1 MLRATA
7 YSDHPLREN
16 QAGPAVMTHRV
27 ARSAEQRGSARG
39 RKSTQRERLLGSVIA
54 VVDREGYAGTSVS
67 RIIAEAGVS
76 RPTFYE
82 YFRDKESCFLE
93 AVTNVH
99 ARLME
104 RVRQR
109 VSASPPQLAIH
120 ASLEAIVELAS
131 TEHDQALFLTS
142 QAMGAGPRA
151 LDTRDAGI
159 GEIERVIVEA
169 HSRVPPGVATPDV
182 SPQIV
187 IGGIYRLLASRL
199 RRGEPGLSRAI
210 EDLSAWV
217 ESYGRS
223 AGARRWQSFESLP
236 SSPKALASLSAPL
249 PAPSALAARGPG
261 VSREQAAANQR
272 HRILYAAAQ
281 LAEHKGYNA
290 TTIAD
295 ITRLAGV
302 DGRTFYAAFADKQD
316 AFMAVHELGV
326 QHVMSATAGAFF
338 TGSSWPER
346 MWAAGEAFA
355 GFIESNPM
363 IAHVGFVEAYA
374 VGPGAVQRVEDSH
387 VTFTIFLQEGYQHKP
402 TRASP
407 SRLALEAVITSI
419 FEIVY
424 RQARS
429 RREPR
434 VSGMLGSMAFLALAP
449 FLGAEEA
456 NRFIERQLQT

>member
-1 MLRATA
+1 
-7 YSDHPLREN
+7 
-16 QAGPAVMTHRV
+16 MTRRV
-27 ARSAEQRGSARG
+27 ARAPGERGSPRS
-39 RKSTQRERLLGSVIA
+39 RKSTQRERLLASAVA
-54 VVDREGYAGTSVS
+54 VVDREGYAGASVS

-82 YFRDKESCFLE
+82 YFRDKESCFLQ
-93 AVTNVH
+93 ALSDIH

-104 RVRQR
+104 RIRQR
-109 VSASPPQLAIH
+109 VAESPPQLAIR

-151 LDTRDAGI
+151 LDARDAGI

-169 HSRVPPGVATPDV
+169 HSQVLRSVPIPDV

-199 RRGEPGLSRAI
+199 RRGEPGLGRAI
-210 EDLSAWV
+210 DDLSAWV
-217 ESYGRS
+217 DSYGRP
-223 AGARRWQSFESLP
+223 AGKRRWQNFESPP
-236 SSPKALASLSAPL
+236 SKAATSGSPSAPL
-249 PAPSALAARGPG
+249 LAPSAVAARGPG

-281 LAEHKGYNA
+281 LAERKGYNA

-302 DGRTFYAAFADKQD
+302 DGRAFYAAFADKQD
-316 AFMAVHELGV
+316 AFMALHEVGV
-326 QHVMSATAGAFF
+326 QQVMSATAGAFF

-346 MWAAGEAFA
+346 MWAAGEAFV

-363 IAHVGFVEAYA
+363 TAHVGFVEAYA

-402 TRASP
+402 TGASP
-407 SRLALEAVITSI
+407 SRLALEAIITSI
-419 FEIVY
+419 FEVIY
-424 RQARS
+424 REARG

-449 FLGAEEA
+449 FLGAEDA
-456 NRFIERQLQT
+456 NRFIDRQLSA

>member
-1 MLRATA
+1 
-7 YSDHPLREN
+7 
-16 QAGPAVMTHRV
+16 MTRRV
-27 ARSAEQRGSARG
+27 ARATEERESARG
-39 RKSTQRERLLGSVIA
+39 RKSTQRARLLASVVA
-54 VVDREGYAGTSVS
+54 VVDREGYAGASVS

-82 YFRDKESCFLE
+82 YFKDKESCFLE
-93 AVTNVH
+93 ALSDVH

-109 VSASPPQLAIH
+109 VAESPPRLAIH
-120 ASLEAIVELAS
+120 ASLGAIVELAS

-151 LDTRDAGI
+151 LDARDAGI
-159 GEIERVIVEA
+159 GEIERVIVDA
-169 HSRVPPGVATPDV
+169 HSRVPPTVAIPDV

-199 RRGEPGLSRAI
+199 RRGEPGLGRAI
-210 EDLSAWV
+210 DDLSAWV
-217 ESYGRS
+217 EGYGRS
-223 AGARRWQSFESLP
+223 AGKQRWQSSESLP
-236 SSPKALASLSAPL
+236 SKSAVPRSLSAPL
-249 PAPSALAARGPG
+249 PAPIALAARGPG

-272 HRILYAAAQ
+272 HRMLYAAAQ
-281 LAEHKGYNA
+281 LAESKGYNA

-316 AFMAVHELGV
+316 AFTAVHELGV
-326 QHVMSATAGAFF
+326 QQVMSATAGAFF

-355 GFIESNPM
+355 GFLESNPM

-374 VGPGAVQRVEDSH
+374 VGPEAVQRVEDSH
-387 VTFTIFLQEGYQHKP
+387 ITFTIFLQEGYQHEAAH
-402 TRASP
+402 ASP
-407 SRLALEAVITSI
+407 SRLALEAIITSI

-424 RQARS
+424 REARS
-429 RREPR
+429 TTKPR

-456 NRFIERQLQT
+456 NRFIDRRLQT

>member
-1 MLRATA
+1 MTRRLTRTTERA
-7 YSDHPLREN
+7 
-16 QAGPAVMTHRV
+16 
-27 ARSAEQRGSARG
+27 SARG
-39 RKSTQRERLLGSVIA
+39 RKNTQRERLLASIIT
-54 VVDREGYAGTSVS
+54 VVGQEGYAGASVS
-67 RIIAEAGVS
+67 KIIAEAGVS

-82 YFRDKESCFLE
+82 YFKDKESCFLE
-93 AVTNVH
+93 ALGDVH
-99 ARLME
+99 TRLME

-109 VSASPPQLAIH
+109 VAESPPQLAIH
-120 ASLEAIVELAS
+120 ASLAAIVELAS
-131 TEHDQALFLTS
+131 TEHDRALFLTS
-142 QAMGAGPRA
+142 QAMGAGPKA
-151 LDTRDAGI
+151 LDARDAGI

-169 HSRVPPGVATPDV
+169 HSRVPPTVTIPDV
-182 SPQIV
+182 SPHIV

-210 EDLSAWV
+210 DDLSAWV
-217 ESYGRS
+217 DGYGRS
-223 AGARRWQSFESLP
+223 AGTRRWQSI
-236 SSPKALASLSAPL
+236 ASLSSSSAAPRSLPAPL

-281 LAEHKGYNA
+281 LAERKGYNA

-295 ITRLAGV
+295 ITRLAGI
-302 DGRTFYAAFADKQD
+302 DGRAFYAAFADKQD

-326 QHVMSATAGAFF
+326 QQVMSATAGAFF

-387 VTFTIFLQEGYQHKP
+387 VTFTIFLQEGYQHQP
-402 TRASP
+402 SHASP
-407 SRLALEAVITSI
+407 SRLALEAIITSI
-419 FEIVY
+419 FELVY
-424 RQARS
+424 REARS

-449 FLGAEEA
+449 FLGAEEG
-456 NRFIERQLQT
+456 NRFIDRQLRT